1 MKSREIVIAT
11 RNLGKLRELQHL
23 TRSLPV
29 EFRSLADFPQT
40 TEAEETGNSF
50 MANAVAKAV
59 HYSLETGQWTLA
71 DDSGLE
77 VDALGGEPGLYS
89 ARFAGEP
96 RSDDANNAKLIRLL
110 QNTPPEKRTAR
121 FRCVIALV
129 DGRHT
134 LATAEGVIEGVIVD
148 EPRGDNGFGYDPHFW
163 VPENDMTTA
172 EMQPEVK
179 NRVSHRGRA
188 LAAILPEIERLV
200 SKS

>member
-1 MKSREIVIAT
+1 MKPREIVIAT

-50 MANAVAKAV
+50 MANAVAKGV
-59 HYSLETGQWTLA
+59 HYSLETGRWTLA

-96 RSDDANNAKLIRLL
+96 RSDDANNAKLIQLL

-121 FRCVIALV
+121 FRCAVALV

-163 VPENDMTTA
+163 VPEHNMTTA
-172 EMQPEVK
+172 EMKPEVK

-188 LAAILPEIERLV
+188 LAAIIPEIERLV
-200 SKS
+200 SQS